1 MYTLYQEELFS
12 HSEGVAEVSFDS
24 IVADEVK
31 AKKKE
36 KAQARARLL
45 GKAPK
50 TKKHKKVAADPNP
63 AGALLMGD
71 AAMTVPTLA
80 EIENA
85 ARHSKAPK
93 FPPASRSGPDAT
105 AHPRGT
111 ATASGPHKVPGPG
124 DVQEVR
130 PYLHISSPY
139 LH

>member
-1 MYTLYQEELFS
+1 
-12 HSEGVAEVSFDS
+12 VAEVSFDS

-50 TKKHKKVAADPNP
+50 TKKHKKAADPHP
-63 AGALLMGD
+63 AGALMAD

-93 FPPASRSGPDAT
+93 FPPAARSGPDTT

-130 PYLHISSPY
+130 PYLHIPSSY
-139 LH
+139 LHEVASIYLVPI